1 MNVITVV
8 TAVINDII
16 LFFNHTNM
24 SNNLLLITFAIHPY
38 LLNTNVTSREVLR
51 IYNVNLTH

>member
-8 TAVINDII
+8 TAVISDII

-38 LLNTNVTSREVLR
+38 LLNTNVTLSVIGVGL
-51 IYNVNLTH
+51 